1 MKTQS
6 MFRVVGV
13 CPDGGPVLILR
24 QSTLRGAELVK
35 RLIQNAS
42 PYSELRIE
50 YGQASEI
57 ADGHTSAVDESSR

>member
-1 MKTQS
+1 MKTQA

-13 CPDGGPVLILR
+13 RPDGGPVLILR

-35 RLIQNAS
+35 RLVQNAS

-50 YGQASEI
+50 YGPNSEM
-57 ADGHTSAVDESSR
+57 ADGQTSAVDELSR